1 MVETYN
7 IIHDEAEIR
16 RTATRLFPVLTED
29 EAIFISLSARN
40 KYLNEEERK
49 HYQLGRSE
57 MFQKTIVRDRKFL
70 LREVKKM
77 SVYPLLSSKG
87 VIFPIEPNIMTVY
100 LNVNPVSI
108 SIAFHKTSTAFYDVI
123 LTGSKINPYSQLKKE
138 MARSRSRKNFIDLDL
153 DLPPMEWEE
162 KKIILDKIYYDLS
175 QYAMVDV
182 IDTKSGAHFLLSNIQ
197 GNYTKSIDKIS
208 YYRYNGHELWQYEK
222 FEFKRNDNESVPLP
236 GTYQSDYKVRF
247 YDPE

>member
-1 MVETYN
+1 MQTYN
-7 IIHDEAEIR
+7 LIHDEAEIHR
-16 RTATRLFPVLTED
+16 ATTRLFPMLTDD

-49 HYQLGRSE
+49 LYQLGRSE
-57 MFQKTIVRDRKFL
+57 MFQKTIVRNQIFL
-70 LREVKKM
+70 LREIQKM
-77 SVYPLLSSKG
+77 SVFPLFSSKG
-87 VIFPIEPNIMTVY
+87 TIFPIEPNIMTVY
-100 LNVNPVSI
+100 LNVNPVSM
-108 SIAFHKTSTAFYDVI
+108 SIAFHKTSTAFYDGLV
-123 LTGSKINPYSQLKKE
+123 TGSKINPYSQLKKE

-162 KKIILDKIYYDLS
+162 KKIIINEIYRDLN
-175 QYAMVDV
+175 QYVGSVDI
-182 IDTKSGAHFLLSNIQ
+182 IDTKSGAHFLLSNIR
-197 GNYTKSIDKIS
+197 GNYTETIDKINT
-208 YYRYNGHELWQYEK
+208 YRYYHKELSVYNE